1 MIYWATNGPADK
13 TGAKILMTD
22 KPKSSIITESQRRDK
37 EKLKKTR
44 KFSASSQRWLQ
55 RQLDDPYVAE
65 AKAQGYRARAA
76 FKLLQLDEK
85 YKLLRAGQRIVDL
98 GCAPGGWLQV
108 CVEKTGVL
116 RGKPALVVGIDIL
129 PVEPVPGATII
140 QADFTTDEALA
151 QLMQAIG
158 GEEQHD
164 LDVVLSDIAAGTTGH
179 ARTDA
184 IRIAALAELAL
195 DFAIRTLKPN
205 GAFVCKL
212 FQGGA
217 DKELNDLLKKHFKVV
232 RNAKPPASRADS
244 RESYV
249 VATGFKGGE

>member
-1 MIYWATNGPADK
+1 MVDN
-13 TGAKILMTD
+13 
-22 KPKSSIITESQRRDK
+22 IIKNTSGRGVK
-37 EKLKKTR
+37 EKLKKTK

-55 RQLDDPYVAE
+55 RQLDDPYVAA

-85 YKLLRAGQRIVDL
+85 FKLLRAGQRVVDL

-116 RGKPALVVGIDIL
+116 KGKPGLVVGIDIL
-129 PVEPVPGATII
+129 PVEPVDGATII
-140 QADFTTDEALA
+140 EADFTTDEALA
-151 QLMQAIG
+151 QLMAAIG
-158 GEEQHD
+158 GEGRHD
-164 LDVVLSDIAAGTTGH
+164 IDVVLSDIAAGTTGH
-179 ARTDA
+179 ARTDH
-184 IRIAALAELAL
+184 IRIVALAELAI
-195 DFAIRTLKPN
+195 DFAIRTLKPG

-217 DKELNDLLKKHFKVV
+217 EKELNDLLKQNFKSVK
-232 RNAKPPASRADS
+232 NAKPAASRADS

-249 VATGFKGGE
+249 VAQGFKGS

>member
-1 MIYWATNGPADK
+1 
-13 TGAKILMTD
+13 MTD
-22 KPKSSIITESQRRDK
+22 DIIHNTSGRRDK
-37 EKLKKTR
+37 EKLKKAR

-55 RQLDDPYVAE
+55 RQLDDPYVAA

-85 YKLLRAGQRIVDL
+85 FKLLRAGQRIVDL

-116 RGKPALVVGIDIL
+116 KDKGGLVVGIDIL
-129 PVEPVPGATII
+129 PVDPVTGATII
-140 QADFTTDEALA
+140 EADFTTDEALA
-151 QLMQAIG
+151 QLMDAIG
-158 GEEQHD
+158 GEGRHD
-164 LDVVLSDIAAGTTGH
+164 LDVVLSDIAEGTTGH

-184 IRIAALAELAL
+184 IRIAAMAELAA
-195 DFAIRTLKPN
+195 DFAIRTLKPG
-205 GAFVCKL
+205 GAFACKL

-217 DKELNDLLKKHFKVV
+217 DKELNDLLKQNFRVV
-232 RNAKPPASRADS
+232 RNFKPGASRADS

-249 VATGFKGGE
+249 VATGFKG